1 MHRLGAGRFGV
12 HEPLGSCT
20 ARRGK
25 GHDHGQWGNA
35 GGRLEPLLDRV
46 HTTALATTSSTS
58 VNRSCRSPSR
68 CRSGLNRRPRPPRLC
83 ELLDRMLAVVLPVHR
98 PGRRPG
104 GHPALVRPALARR
117 DHLRGS
123 PPPSRPDAQRQWSDL
138 AILRTTPALL
148 GLFSLVTLWAARLE
162 AERGISPSGPAGTR
176 NARPRSA
183 TPSPWSGANYGWRR
197 LSRPR
202 RITETS

>member
-1 MHRLGAGRFGV
+1 MSRWRAARLRVCTKLLGIRPPKTLAVHRLGAGRFGV

-68 CRSGLNRRPRPPRLC
+68 GRSGLNRRPSPPRLC
-83 ELLDRMLAVVLPVHR
+83 ELLDRILAVVHPLPVSLE
-98 PGRRPG
+98 P
-104 GHPALVRPALARR
+104 
-117 DHLRGS
+117 S
-123 PPPSRPDAQRQWSDL
+123 P
-138 AILRTTPALL
+138 
-148 GLFSLVTLWAARLE
+148 
-162 AERGISPSGPAGTR
+162 
-176 NARPRSA
+176 
-183 TPSPWSGANYGWRR
+183 TPSAPHDFECS
-197 LSRPR
+197 
-202 RITETS
+202 